1 MAIPLPM
8 TARSGQHCR
17 VGICD
22 WMILKRQKLGEFQ
35 LAHDIGADGV
45 EMDMGP
51 LGKRVLFDNRFR
63 NDEQEVA
70 VFKHKADSFGVQIA
84 SFAMS
89 GFFAQSFL
97 TRPNYRDLIN
107 DCLATMHSF
116 GAKVAFLPLGG
127 SGKEWM
133 SPGAAHDSMVV
144 RLRVAGQLA
153 RRAGVVIGIRTALSA
168 EDDVRLLDEVG
179 SKGIRIYYNF
189 QDAADDH
196 RDICQELKTLGR
208 KRIVQIHASNTD
220 GKLLRDD
227 PAIDMKAIIQTLR
240 DIGWKGWLIVER
252 SRDAARVR
260 DVKYNY
266 GANVAYLHE
275 RLKD

>member
-1 MAIPLPM
+1 
-8 TARSGQHCR
+8 
-17 VGICD
+17 
-22 WMILKRQKLGEFQ
+22 MILKRQKLGEFQ

-70 VFKHKADSFGVQIA
+70 VFEHKADSFGVQIA
-84 SFAMS
+84 SIAMS

-97 TRPNYRDLIN
+97 TRPNYQDLIK

-116 GAKVAFLPLGG
+116 GVKVAFLPLGG
-127 SGKEWM
+127 SGKKWM

-144 RLRVAGQLA
+144 RLRVAGQMA
-153 RRAGVVIGIRTALSA
+153 RRAGVVIGIRTALPA
-168 EDDVRLLDEVG
+168 EEDVKLLDEVG

-189 QDAADDH
+189 QDAADNH

-227 PAIDMKAIIQTLR
+227 PAIDMRAIIQTLC

-266 GANVAYLHE
+266 GANVAYL
-275 RLKD
+275 KDFVKTEN

>member
-1 MAIPLPM
+1 
-8 TARSGQHCR
+8 
-17 VGICD
+17 
-22 WMILKRQKLGEFQ
+22 
-35 LAHDIGADGV
+35 
-45 EMDMGP
+45 
-51 LGKRVLFDNRFR
+51 
-63 NDEQEVA
+63 
-70 VFKHKADSFGVQIA
+70 
-84 SFAMS
+84 
-89 GFFAQSFL
+89 
-97 TRPNYRDLIN
+97 
-107 DCLATMHSF
+107 
-116 GAKVAFLPLGG
+116 
-127 SGKEWM
+127 
-133 SPGAAHDSMVV
+133 MVV

-189 QDAADDH
+189 QDAADNH